1 MKIVDKI
8 RILIVPLVLV
18 PFVAIVIGTIFF
30 GRVYLYNIYGQ
41 YNSDG
46 IHPYANPIYAMNG
59 SAEAVLRELQTEVQQ
74 DPDRFLD
81 VAYLKQIETELR
93 EKHVDFLMLVDRSV
107 YYCSASFPE
116 QYLALIPDYD
126 AAVESIEGG
135 IYVDDKTPFYI
146 RQEDFMLSDGR
157 GGSFFVVIY
166 AETVSTYMRRAL
178 IEITIFVALVQGLV
192 SAFITIYMY
201 RNFLRP
207 LKALQEGTNRIKE
220 GNLKELNIIVKA
232 DVDGSVEALS
242 DSLIKLGNEE
252 VQVNVIHK
260 AVGQISENDVMLAM
274 TADAIIIGFQVRPS
288 VGARK
293 MAETEHIDIR
303 LYSIIYDAINELKD
317 AIEGMLAPETQE
329 KIVANLEIR
338 ETFKISKVGTIAG
351 CMCLDGKINRQSNI
365 RIIRDGI
372 VVYTGKLA
380 SLKRFKDDVKEVV
393 SGQDCGLN
401 IENYNDIKVGDIVEA
416 YEVIEIKRKL

>member
-1 MKIVDKI
+1 
-8 RILIVPLVLV
+8 
-18 PFVAIVIGTIFF
+18 
-30 GRVYLYNIYGQ
+30 
-41 YNSDG
+41 
-46 IHPYANPIYAMNG
+46 
-59 SAEAVLRELQTEVQQ
+59 
-74 DPDRFLD
+74 
-81 VAYLKQIETELR
+81 
-93 EKHVDFLMLVDRSV
+93 
-107 YYCSASFPE
+107 
-116 QYLALIPDYD
+116 
-126 AAVESIEGG
+126 
-135 IYVDDKTPFYI
+135 
-146 RQEDFMLSDGR
+146 
-157 GGSFFVVIY
+157 
-166 AETVSTYMRRAL
+166 
-178 IEITIFVALVQGLV
+178 
-192 SAFITIYMY
+192 
-201 RNFLRP
+201 
-207 LKALQEGTNRIKE
+207 
-220 GNLKELNIIVKA
+220 
-232 DVDGSVEALS
+232 
-242 DSLIKLGNEE
+242 

-260 AVGQISENDVMLAM
+260 GVGQISENDVTLAM
-274 TADAIIIGFQVRPS
+274 ASDAIIIGFQVRPS